1 MHWEKPVGAVVLAW
15 LILELRILSDE
26 LFRTAQSCT
35 LRMIDIEALYY
46 PLTRK
51 KTNPRGFG
59 ASNRELRGGR
69 LRWNGSR
76 WR

>member
-1 MHWEKPVGAVVLAW
+1 VHWEKPVGAVVLAW

-26 LFRTAQSCT
+26 QFRTARSSM
-35 LRMIDIEALYY
+35 LGMIDVKALYY
-46 PLTRK
+46 PLTAQ
-51 KTNPRGFG
+51 TNPRGSG
-59 ASNRELRGGR
+59 APNRELRGGR